1 MIAIKDADKIN
12 EPSLAEIEQ
21 LDGPTMIEFGASWCG
36 YCQAAH
42 SDIELS
48 LAKFPLIRHIKVEDG
63 KGRRLGR
70 TYSVTLWPTLIFLSN
85 GKEIS
90 RLVRPV
96 GVEVITK
103 ALAEVNPP
111 AI

>member
-21 LDGPTMIEFGASWCG
+21 LDGPTMIEFGASCCG
-36 YCQAAH
+36 HCQAAQ
-42 SDIELS
+42 SDIASS
-48 LAKFPLIRHIKVEDG
+48 LAKFPLTHHIKVEDG

-85 GKEIS
+85 GKEIA
-90 RLVRPV
+90 RLVRPF

-103 ALAEVNPP
+103 ALAKL
-111 AI
+111 I

>member
-12 EPSLAEIEQ
+12 EPSLAEIQQ
-21 LDGPTMIEFGASWCG
+21 LHGPTMIEFGASWCG
-36 YCQAAH
+36 YCQAAQ
-42 SDIELS
+42 SDIASS
-48 LAKFPLIRHIKVEDG
+48 LAKFPLTRHIKVEDG

-85 GKEIS
+85 GKEIA

-103 ALAEVNPP
+103 TLAEVNPP